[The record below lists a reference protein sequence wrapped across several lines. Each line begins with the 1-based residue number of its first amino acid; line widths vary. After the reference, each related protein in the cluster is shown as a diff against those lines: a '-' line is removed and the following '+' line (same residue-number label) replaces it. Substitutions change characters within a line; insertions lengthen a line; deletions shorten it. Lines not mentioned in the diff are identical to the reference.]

1 MSVPFINLQLMHD
14 EIQSELDAAY
24 QRVFKVGSY
33 ILGKEVESFE
43 EEFADYCNTKHCIG
57 VGSGLDALHLILK
70 AYDIGMG
77 DDVLVPANTYI
88 ATWLAVSYAGA
99 SPIPV
104 EPDER
109 THNIDPTQIEACIT
123 ENTKAIIA
131 VHLYGQPADMDS
143 INSIAKKYNL
153 KVIEDAAQAHGA
165 TYKGHQTGKLAD
177 AAGFSFYPTKNLGA
191 LGDGGAV
198 TTDDDTLA
206 DKVRLL
212 RNYGSRIKYHNDIKG
227 FNSRLDEMQAAF
239 LRIKLRKLDTWN
251 QQRATVAD
259 DYYKQLEHTT
269 DLALPGIAAWASSA
283 WHLFVIRHPMRD
295 KLQQKLQQAGIG
307 TLIHYPIPPHLSEAY
322 KNTFVSAKLP
332 VTEKLANDILSLPM
346 HPYLNKDDVLHVCTV
361 INSFCNGA

>member
-109 THNIDPTQIEACIT
+109 THNIDPT
-123 ENTKAIIA
+123 N
-131 VHLYGQPADMDS
+131 MS
-143 INSIAKKYNL
+143 
-153 KVIEDAAQAHGA
+153 
-165 TYKGHQTGKLAD
+165 
-177 AAGFSFYPTKNLGA
+177 
-191 LGDGGAV
+191 
-198 TTDDDTLA
+198 
-206 DKVRLL
+206 
-212 RNYGSRIKYHNDIKG
+212 
-227 FNSRLDEMQAAF
+227 
-239 LRIKLRKLDTWN
+239 
-251 QQRATVAD
+251 
-259 DYYKQLEHTT
+259 
-269 DLALPGIAAWASSA
+269 
-283 WHLFVIRHPMRD
+283 
-295 KLQQKLQQAGIG
+295 
-307 TLIHYPIPPHLSEAY
+307 
-322 KNTFVSAKLP
+322 
-332 VTEKLANDILSLPM
+332 
-346 HPYLNKDDVLHVCTV
+346 
-361 INSFCNGA
+361 